1 MCAVGSVEVVTPV
14 LNNLVHACMAQ
25 DPAMQKELKRLQ
37 RLRDRRALHLTDE
50 RAELAEL
57 RADVKALHEKM
68 DKVLSKFSLNTE

>member
-1 MCAVGSVEVVTPV
+1 
-14 LNNLVHACMAQ
+14 MAQ